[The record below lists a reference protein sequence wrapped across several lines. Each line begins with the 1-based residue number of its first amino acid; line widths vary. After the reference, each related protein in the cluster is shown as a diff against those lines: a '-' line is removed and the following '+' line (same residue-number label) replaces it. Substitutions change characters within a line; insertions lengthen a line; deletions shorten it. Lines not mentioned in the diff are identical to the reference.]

1 MSPRTNTDNVLPQ
14 PNGHLLALIRD
25 GHRIDVLLPK
35 ASREDHIRLKTRIQA
50 GQKLC
55 NDYQL
60 IGTCLSGD
68 NCQYNH
74 NSLPP
79 ELINVLRHLA
89 SEIPCSR
96 KGGCRRETCYKGH
109 VCVKAGCRNCKLG
122 YKAHGVD
129 STLAEWVQPDDV
141 RDQEDQEESRA
152 SVDEVDGVSL
162 DSPVKSQQSSSPLSS
177 FEVFVAEKA

>member
-1 MSPRTNTDNVLPQ
+1 MSPRPNTDNVLPQ
-14 PNGHLLALIRD
+14 QNGNLLALNRD

-35 ASREDHIRLKTRIQA
+35 ASREDHITLKNRIQA

-60 IGTCLSGD
+60 TGTCRSGKI
-68 NCQYNH
+68 CQYDH

-89 SEIPCSR
+89 REIPCSR
-96 KGGCRRETCYKGH
+96 KGGCRRGTCYKGH
-109 VCVKAGCRNCKLG
+109 VCSKAGCRNCKLG

-129 STLAEWVQPDDV
+129 LAVAEWVQPDDA
-141 RDQEDQEESRA
+141 RDQEDQEASRG

-162 DSPVKSQQSSSPLSS
+162 DSPVKSRQSSSPLLS
-177 FEVFVAEKA
+177 FEDV